1 MGEVIS
7 ALHKVLNLL
16 KDFGAGY
23 STETFLDGKMVIEHK
38 GVRYFLKIEKIEHPS
53 ESVVKDIEKLRYWS

>member
-1 MGEVIS
+1 MGEVIT
-7 ALHKVLNLL
+7 ALHEVLNLL

-38 GVRYFLKIEKIEHPS
+38 GVRYFLKIEKIGCPS
-53 ESVVKDIEKLRYWS
+53 EKMTKDIEKLRYWD

>member
-1 MGEVIS
+1 MGEVIT

-23 STETFLDGKMVIEHK
+23 STETFLDGKMVIEYK
-38 GVRYFLKIEKIEHPS
+38 GVRYFLKIEKIGCPS
-53 ESVVKDIEKLRYWS
+53 EKMTKDIEKLRYWN

>member
-1 MGEVIS
+1 MGEVIT

-23 STETFLDGKMVIEHK
+23 STETFHDGKMVIEYS
-38 GVRYFLKIEKIEHPS
+38 GVRYFLKIEKIECPS
-53 ESVVKDIEKLRYWS
+53 EKMTKDIEKLRYWN